1 MFIKGDMSLGH
12 VSLILLF
19 IIVFLIGLLIIIY
32 SKTFINWLFDFGTR
46 ILKGSGDVPYTKREL
61 KVNLWTFRIVGV
73 ILMVVSVLTLY
84 ALFSDIHWWLLP

>member
-1 MFIKGDMSLGH
+1 MSLGH

-32 SKTFINWLFDFGTR
+32 SKTIIDWLFDFFTPL
-46 ILKGSGDVPYTKREL
+46 LKGSWDAPYTKRER
-61 KVNLWTFRIVGV
+61 KVNLWTIRIVGF

-84 ALFSDIHWWLLP
+84 ALFSDIHW